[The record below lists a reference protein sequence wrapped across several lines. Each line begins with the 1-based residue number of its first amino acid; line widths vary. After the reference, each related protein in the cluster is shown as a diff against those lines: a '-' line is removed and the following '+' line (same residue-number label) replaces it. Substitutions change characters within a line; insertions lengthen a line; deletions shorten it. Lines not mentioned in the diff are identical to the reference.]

1 MNNEIINVTIYE
13 EKFPADDSP
22 LATVR
27 YTEYDYTRKR
37 VEKVNQVEYFD
48 KEHFHSQVLQ
58 AVKSGL
64 DVSICTQLSVKTL
77 QKKLSLWTRQY
88 YTTTILKPTNP
99 YMGFKEEEVV
109 TKKST
114 IDVQSGEVHKVLE
127 KDNTVS
133 VVFQEEK
140 NDVLILNVF

>member
-1 MNNEIINVTIYE
+1 MNNKTINVTIYE

-48 KEHFHSQVLQ
+48 PEYFHSQVLE
-58 AVKSGL
+58 AVKCGL

-77 QKKLSLWTRQY
+77 QKKLDLWTR
-88 YTTTILKPTNP
+88 
-99 YMGFKEEEVV
+99 
-109 TKKST
+109 
-114 IDVQSGEVHKVLE
+114 
-127 KDNTVS
+127 
-133 VVFQEEK
+133 
-140 NDVLILNVF
+140 

>member
-1 MNNEIINVTIYE
+1 MNNGIINVTIYE

-48 KEHFHSQVLQ
+48 KEYFHSQVLE
-58 AVKSGL
+58 AVKYGL

-77 QKKLSLWTRQY
+77 QKKLDLWTR
-88 YTTTILKPTNP
+88 
-99 YMGFKEEEVV
+99 
-109 TKKST
+109 
-114 IDVQSGEVHKVLE
+114 
-127 KDNTVS
+127 
-133 VVFQEEK
+133 
-140 NDVLILNVF
+140 